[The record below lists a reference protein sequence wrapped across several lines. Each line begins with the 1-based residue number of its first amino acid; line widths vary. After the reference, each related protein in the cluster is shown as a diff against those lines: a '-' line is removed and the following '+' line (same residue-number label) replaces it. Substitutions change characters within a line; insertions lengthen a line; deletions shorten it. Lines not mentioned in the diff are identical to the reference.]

1 MKFTSQVVIIGSG
14 IAALQAAKHL
24 AAQLNV
30 IVITKS
36 MIRDSNSYYAQ
47 GGIAAVMS
55 TNDTYRS
62 HIEDTVKAG
71 EHHHSLSAVE
81 QLVEEG
87 AQGVQQLLNEGFPAD
102 RRSTGTLSLGLEGAH
117 NEHRIVHSGGDATG
131 KMIIE
136 HLLKSMPDNV
146 RIMEQEMAFELIVS
160 NETCTGVKTKTID
173 GTIHTYEAD
182 HVVLA
187 TGGAGALYPFTSNR
201 KTLTGDGIALAYRA
215 GAVVTDME
223 FVQFHPTLLYVNGE
237 AKGLVSEAV
246 RGAGAVL
253 VDESGRHIMEGI
265 HPMKDLAPRHITAF
279 ELYKARKNGHDVL
292 LDISMIDHFEKS
304 FPTITALCIKNG
316 IDIKDG
322 FIPVAPGS
330 HFLMGGVK
338 ADSQGKTSINGLYA
352 IGETACTGVHG
363 ANRLASNSLLEGI
376 AFGKRMAAYILS
388 CDQNVQVKKRA
399 AIAFPLTVPPLFE
412 IDELQA
418 MMMDNVGI
426 TRTKEGLNRLV
437 DCLKV
442 VENTNGDISHLSV
455 SEIERLFM
463 HTTAYLIARSALE
476 RTETRGAHIRADF
489 PEARE
494 QWGQSW
500 VTFEKGKISVRSGEH
515 EWNQT
520 RSTAYSIFY

>member
-14 IAALQAAKHL
+14 IASLQAAKYL
-24 AAQLNV
+24 AVQLNV

-36 MIRDSNSYYAQ
+36 TIRDSNSYYAQ

-55 TNDTYRS
+55 TDDTYRS
-62 HIEDTVKAG
+62 HIEDTVEAG

-102 RRSTGTLSLGLEGAH
+102 RHSTGTLSLGLEGAH
-117 NEHRIVHSGGDATG
+117 SKHRIVHSGGDATG
-131 KMIIE
+131 KMTIE

-146 RIMEQEMAFELIVS
+146 RIVEQEMAFELIVS
-160 NETCTGVKTKTID
+160 NETCTGVKTKTTD
-173 GTIHTYEAD
+173 GAIHTYEAD
-182 HVVLA
+182 HTVLA
-187 TGGAGALYPFTSNR
+187 TGGAGALYSFTSNR
-201 KTLTGDGIALAYRA
+201 KTLIGDGIALAYRA
-215 GAVVTDME
+215 GAAVTDME
-223 FVQFHPTLLYVNGE
+223 FIQFHPTLLYVNGE
-237 AKGLVSEAV
+237 TKGLVSEAV

-253 VDESGRHIMEGI
+253 VDESGRRIMEGI

-279 ELYKARKNGHDVL
+279 ELYKARKNGRDVF
-292 LDISMIDHFEKS
+292 LDISTIDYFQDR
-304 FPTITALCIKNG
+304 FPTITALCVENG
-316 IDIKDG
+316 IEVDEG

-338 ADSQGKTSINGLYA
+338 ADSCGKTSINSLYA
-352 IGETACTGVHG
+352 VGETACTGVHG

-376 AFGKRMAAYILS
+376 AFGKRLAEHILS
-388 CDQNVQVKKRA
+388 CDKNVQIKKRA

-418 MMMDNVGI
+418 MMMDNAGI
-426 TRTKEGLNRLV
+426 VRTKEGLNRLV
-437 DCLKV
+437 DCLRI
-442 VENTNGDISHLSV
+442 VEETGRDISRFSV
-455 SEIERLFM
+455 PEIERLFA

-476 RTETRGAHIRADF
+476 RTETRGAHIREDF
-489 PEARE
+489 PEAKA
-494 QWGQSW
+494 QWGQNW
-500 VTFEKGKISVRSGEH
+500 VTFEKGTISVRSGEH

-520 RSTAYSIFY
+520 RSTAYSVFY